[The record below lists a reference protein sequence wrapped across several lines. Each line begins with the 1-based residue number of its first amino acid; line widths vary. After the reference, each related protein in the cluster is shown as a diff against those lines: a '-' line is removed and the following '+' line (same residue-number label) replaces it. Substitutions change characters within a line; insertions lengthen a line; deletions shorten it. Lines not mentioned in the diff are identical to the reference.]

1 MRMSPRRSRFLPF
14 TAVWGTD
21 WALCLLSVEAE
32 NSGQGQ
38 KVVILHGANL

>member
-21 WALCLLSVEAE
+21 GALCLLSVEAE
-32 NSGQGQ
+32 HSGYER
-38 KVVILHGANL
+38 KDAILHGASL